1 MPGKTDKPRL
11 TREQIAQRAALEL
24 PDGAY
29 VNLGWGIP
37 NLISDY
43 LPAGVTVFFHSENG
57 ILGMGRRARAGEEDF
72 DLVDAMKVPV
82 TLVPGASFFNQA
94 DAHLMT
100 RGGHLDVAVLGGF
113 QVSEKGDL
121 ANWKIPGAK
130 GSGGIGGAMDIA
142 SGTKTVVV
150 CMEHTTRDGAPK
162 IVRECSYPLT
172 GLRCVTTIVTDLA
185 VIDVTP
191 DGLALREVAPQ
202 WTAVEVQQLTGATLN
217 FAGPPCRI
225 APEIKMRSTFRIRI
239 ARSLRVNSRMLVCIV
254 PRRRQRNARRR
265 TRATDQPKLTYR
277 LTYSLKTPDLVHIS
291 IHLRATDKRAPH
303 TDHSPLCPRRIRA
316 APVRSFRLQR
326 QSLLRIRA
334 ACIHKR
340 RCLVD
345 RDELAPRWIVGKSLA
360 SSTEI
365 TRIEY
370 DIDVAKME
378 RDIFSAADT
387 SKIREGY
394 VGLLG
399 YSIFAFIEGREDLT
413 RYNSKSKR
421 PKSGLCSPRSRRK
434 LRSARTAIT
443 AQAANYYALAD
454 SQITLGPKLQVLRN
468 VVSGLARL
476 RASLR
481 FDLL

>member
-1 MPGKTDKPRL
+1 MPDKMDKPRL

-43 LPAGVTVFFHSENG
+43 LPAGITVFFHSENG

-162 IVRECSYPLT
+162 IVRECTYPLT

-185 VIDVTP
+185 VDRRHAERPRTP
-191 DGLALREVAPQ
+191 RSRAAMDRRRSPATHRRETEFRRHAARNAPQ
-202 WTAVEVQQLTGATLN
+202 
-217 FAGPPCRI
+217 
-225 APEIKMRSTFRIRI
+225 IKMRSMYRIRI
-239 ARSLRVNSRMLVCIV
+239 AHSLRTRLPHSESLQSLSLLVAPIQRA
-254 PRRRQRNARRR
+254 PARPQRNGPTPTHLSPDLLTQNAESRSHLNSSSAARRR
-265 TRATDQPKLTYR
+265 ATH
-277 LTYSLKTPDLVHIS
+277 S
-291 IHLRATDKRAPH
+291 
-303 TDHSPLCPRRIRA
+303 DHSPLRPRRLRA
-316 APVRSFRLQR
+316 ASLRSFRRQR
-326 QSLLRIRA
+326 QSLFRIRA
-334 ACIHKR
+334 SRIQKR
-340 RCLVD
+340 RHLS
-345 RDELAPRWIVGKSLA
+345 RSRRTRPSLDHRQA
-360 SSTEI
+360 SLI
-365 TRIEY
+365 ILRYRRIDY
-370 DIDVAKME
+370 DVDVAKME

-399 YSIFAFIEGREDLT
+399 YSIFAFLKGHEDLADPA
-413 RYNSKSKR
+413 RNPSA
-421 PKSGLCSPRSRRK
+421 RK
-434 LRSARTAIT
+434 LAGLLDAG
-443 AQAANYYALAD
+443 AANLRPQEPPIPRKPPTTTHSPTLKSHLA
-454 SQITLGPKLQVLRN
+454 PN
-468 VVSGLARL
+468 SG
-476 RASLR
+476 S
-481 FDLL
+481 